1 MRRTRLLI
9 AVVATFAV
17 GACARQQPTYYVLD
31 PNTGQPVPVVARQQF
46 APPRYAQQTHG
57 QPAYRQPSPTQS
69 ERGLYSSS
77 PAYAQQ
83 AYDQP
88 QYTRQAYAQPSHQQP
103 AATPPRTAPS
113 GGGRGLFTQ
122 SARFAAQPQYAVPQ
136 GGPYVLA
143 PNTYASATPQWSRSG
158 DSGR

>member
-1 MRRTRLLI
+1 MRKTRLLI
-9 AVVATFAV
+9 ALVATLAV

-83 AYDQP
+83 AYDEP
-88 QYTRQAYAQPSHQQP
+88 RYARQAYAQPSYRPP
-103 AATPPRTAPS
+103 AR
-113 GGGRGLFTQ
+113 GERGLFTQ
-122 SARFAAQPQYAVPQ
+122 GRPFAAQPRYAMPQ
-136 GGPYVLA
+136 GGPYVAA
-143 PNTYASATPQWSRSG
+143 PNAYAPG
-158 DSGR
+158 DTVAIEQR

>member
-1 MRRTRLLI
+1 MRKTRLLI
-9 AVVATFAV
+9 ALVATLAV

-88 QYTRQAYAQPSHQQP
+88 RYAQQAYVQPPYQP
-103 AATPPRTAPS
+103 PVS
-113 GGGRGLFTQ
+113 SERGLFTPGGP
-122 SARFAAQPQYAVPQ
+122 FAAQPHYAVPQ
-136 GGPYVLA
+136 GGPYVAA
-143 PNTYASATPQWSRSG
+143 PNAYAPGNTVAIEQR
-158 DSGR
+158 